1 MLFRLIA
8 FLSVLLLAS
17 GGFELAA
24 EDTSADWFYRAW
36 QTEQGLPDNSIAA
49 VTQSPDGY
57 LWLGTNGGAI
67 RFNGR
72 RFHLLPLRDIPE
84 LPSRQVHAMHLD
96 QSGNLWLGIER
107 GPLIRVGENS
117 YQAFHHGGDLFKERT
132 LDITD
137 DRNGGIWVAYSS
149 GVCRIEGDVIT
160 SYEMPLGPIRAREA
174 GIACDAKGQ
183 IWLAHGGKLGRLRDG
198 SFELVRDFE
207 GDLLTIS
214 PAHGSGIWITANS
227 DLHLLSPDGGLS
239 RVARL
244 PDGIRVNAIFQDHG
258 GAVWIGTRRAGLLR
272 VEDGSVERIAT
283 SHVWVECITGDRE
296 GNIWAGTK
304 GGGLNLVRPRAV
316 EFVGADAGL
325 PFSSVRSTACAPSG
339 RLWAVSQDGHLACRE
354 SRQWQLYR
362 TPDGADA
369 SLCVAADSEDRVWV
383 GTRHQ
388 GLLRIDGDDL
398 RWFGRRDGLTS
409 MLVRSVLT
417 AGNGD
422 VWIATDEPYRLHL
435 LRDGKISRI
444 EHTGSLKAI
453 RAMAEGADGT
463 VWIGTSEGRLL
474 RVDGDTLVDESAL
487 DGPLLLSIRTLHATP
502 DGSLWIGYAG
512 DGLGHLKNGRYTRI
526 TTGMGLHDDYIS
538 QIQADGAGSL
548 WIAANRGLFQVSLRE
563 LLAVSLQPDASKR
576 LRCRVFGSNDG
587 VSSIQPS
594 RDYAPAASRGPD
606 DRLYFSTHSGI
617 VEVTPEKIREN
628 SLPPPVILENVSLD
642 NRVVALYQTRS
653 MLSPEVTARHVNL
666 GLPGPQLDL
675 PPGHDK
681 LVISVAALSLASP
694 ENVHLRYR
702 LTPIDKDWEEVEN
715 HRSVTFPRLPAG
727 EYLFHVIACNNAG
740 VWNEAGATLRIVVRP
755 FFWET
760 WWFRL
765 GGGLGTAF
773 AAGGL
778 VFLSLRRR
786 HRLQLQRIAAK
797 QALEQERSRIA
808 RDIHDDL
815 GASLTRITLLSRSSP
830 TPGDDSTATI
840 LDQIHATAQH
850 LMRSME
856 EVVWAVNPEHDT
868 FDALANYLSNYGQ
881 GFLGIAGV
889 RCRLEMPMILPERP
903 LSAQI
908 RHNLFLAFKE
918 ALNNAVKHAGSTE
931 VRISMEMGTE
941 AFVLKVEDNGGGI
954 DPGNSVDPLRPTSGS
969 GLANMKN
976 RMDEIGGTCVLQS
989 TLGHGTTVKFEVP
1002 FQINP

>member
-8 FLSVLLLAS
+8 FLSILLLAS
-17 GGFELAA
+17 GGIELAA
-24 EDTSADWFYRAW
+24 EDTSAEWFYRAW

-49 VTQSPDGY
+49 ITQSPDGY

-96 QSGNLWLGIER
+96 PSGNLWLGIER

-117 YQAFHHGGDLFKERT
+117 YQTFHRGSDLFKERT

-137 DRNGGIWVAYSS
+137 DRNGRVWVAYPS

-160 SYEMPLGPIRAREA
+160 SFEMPLGPTRVREA
-174 GIACDAKGQ
+174 GLICDAEGR
-183 IWLAHGGKLGRLRDG
+183 IWLAHGGKLGRLHDG

-207 GDLLTIS
+207 GALLTIS
-214 PAHGSGIWITANS
+214 PAHGSGIWVTVNS

-239 RVARL
+239 RVAGL
-244 PDGIRVNAIFQDHG
+244 PEGVRVNAIFQDHE

-272 VEDGSVERIAT
+272 VEDGSVERVAT
-283 SHVWVECITGDRE
+283 SHVWVGCITGDRE

-304 GGGLNLVRPRAV
+304 GGGLNLIRPRAV
-316 EFVGADAGL
+316 EFIEADAGL

-339 RLWAVSQDGHLACRE
+339 RLWAVSQDGQLAYRE
-354 SRQWQLYR
+354 SRQWHLHP
-362 TPDGADA
+362 TPEGADA
-369 SLCVAADSEDRVWV
+369 SLCVAVDSEDRVWV
-383 GTRHQ
+383 GTRNQ
-388 GLLRIDGDDL
+388 GLLKIDGDDL

-435 LRDGKISRI
+435 LRDGRISRI

-463 VWIGTSEGRLL
+463 IWIGTSEGRLL
-474 RVDGDTLVDESAL
+474 RVDGGTLVDESAL

-512 DGLGHLKNGRYTRI
+512 DGLGHLINGQYTRI

-538 QIQADGAGSL
+538 QIQDDGTGSL

-563 LLAVSLQPDASKR
+563 LLALSSEPDASKS

-587 VSSIQPS
+587 VPSIQPS

-617 VEVTPEKIREN
+617 VEVTPDKIREN

-642 NRVVALYQTRS
+642 NRVVALYQTRA
-653 MLSPEVTARHVNL
+653 MLSAEAMASHANL
-666 GLPGPQLDL
+666 GLPDPRLDL

-715 HRSVTFPRLPAG
+715 RHSVTFPRLPAG
-727 EYLFHVIACNNAG
+727 EYLFHVVACNNVG
-740 VWNEAGATLRIVVRP
+740 VWNEEGATLRIVVHP

-765 GGGLGTAF
+765 GGGLATAF

-815 GASLTRITLLSRSSP
+815 GASLTRITLLSQSSP
-830 TPGDDSTATI
+830 PPGDDSTDTI

-918 ALNNAVKHAGSTE
+918 ALNNAVKHAGATE

-954 DPGNSVDPLRPTSGS
+954 DPSSSVGPLRPTSGS

-976 RMDEIGGTCVLQS
+976 RMDEIGGTCVLRS

-1002 FQINP
+1002 FQISP